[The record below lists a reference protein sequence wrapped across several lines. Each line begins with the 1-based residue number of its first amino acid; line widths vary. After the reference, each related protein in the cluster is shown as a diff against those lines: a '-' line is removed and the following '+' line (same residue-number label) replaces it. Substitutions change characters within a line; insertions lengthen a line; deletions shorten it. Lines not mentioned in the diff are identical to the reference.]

1 MSIARTW
8 AVTLRIV
15 RQFRRD
21 PRTLALL
28 FAVPALVILL
38 MGYLLRTSSGGINL
52 GFVDETGGAAAPA
65 LEALGRT
72 LSEAGVTSYQL
83 SRTEAEQQAE
93 GGDLDGAI
101 IIAPGDQG
109 VDSDARSVS
118 VLLEGSNPQRSK
130 AILRIARQV
139 PLALSTASALSPA
152 SGGPPAEGDLSVTY
166 YYGGPDFETIDFQA
180 PPLVGFYAFFF
191 VFLLTAVS
199 FLRER
204 TAGTL
209 ERLMVT
215 PTTRAELV
223 LGYVAGFGVFAV
235 LQAALILLVTIFVLQ
250 VEYAGSLALVLLLVI
265 TVTVAAANLGIFLST
280 FARTELQAVQ
290 FIPIVIVPQGLLTGV
305 IWPID
310 SFPRWLEGVA
320 HILPLTYSNEALR
333 NVMIRGQGLT
343 DPGVALNF
351 LALLGFAA
359 FFVIIAST
367 TLRREVG

>member
-1 MSIARTW
+1 MRRTW

-21 PRTLALL
+21 PRTLLLL
-28 FAVPALVILL
+28 FAVPVLVILL
-38 MGYLLRTSSGGINL
+38 VGYLLRTSSGGIKL
-52 GFVDETGGAAAPA
+52 GFVDETGGTAAPA
-65 LEALGRT
+65 LEVLGRT
-72 LSEAGVTSYQL
+72 LSEAGVTPSYL
-83 SRTEAEQQAE
+83 SRAGAEKEVKAGE
-93 GGDLDGAI
+93 LDGAI
-101 IIAPGDQG
+101 VIAPAAEGTG
-109 VDSDARSVS
+109 VA

-130 AILRIARQV
+130 AILRIARQM
-139 PLALSTASALSPA
+139 PLALSTTSAAAAPTE
-152 SGGPPAEGDLSVTY
+152 SGLSVTY

-180 PPLVGFYAFFF
+180 PPLVGFFAFFF

-223 LGYVAGFGVFAV
+223 LGYVAGFGIFAV
-235 LQAALILLVTIFVLQ
+235 LQATVILLVTIFVLQ
-250 VEYAGSLALVLLLVI
+250 VEYSGSLALVLLLVV

-290 FIPIVIVPQGLLTGV
+290 FIPIVIVPQGLLSGV

-310 SFPRWLEGVA
+310 SFPRWLQGVA
-320 HILPLTYSNEALR
+320 HLLPLTYSNEALR
-333 NVMIRGQGLT
+333 NVMIRGQGLP
-343 DPGVALNF
+343 DAGVTVNF
-351 LALLGFAA
+351 LALVGFAA
-359 FFVIIAST
+359 FFVVIASA
-367 TLRREVG
+367 TLRRQVG

>member
-1 MSIARTW
+1 MSLARTW

-28 FAVPALVILL
+28 FAVPIIVILL
-38 MGYLLRTSSGGINL
+38 VGYLLRTSSGGIKL
-52 GFVDETGGAAAPA
+52 GFVDETGGTAAPA
-65 LEALGRT
+65 LQALGRT
-72 LSEAGVTSYQL
+72 LSEAGVTPHYL
-83 SRTEAEQQAE
+83 SRADAEKE
-93 GGDLDGAI
+93 VKDGELDGAI
-101 IIAPGDQG
+101 MIAPAAQG
-109 VDSDARSVS
+109 ASVS

-139 PLALSTASALSPA
+139 PLALSTASASPTA
-152 SGGPPAEGDLSVTY
+152 SEAPSAESEPSVTY
-166 YYGGPDFETIDFQA
+166 YYGGPDFETIDFEA
-180 PPLVGFYAFFF
+180 PPLIGFFAFFF

-223 LGYVAGFGVFAV
+223 LGYVAGFGIFAV
-235 LQAALILLVTIFVLQ
+235 LQATVILLVTVFVLQ
-250 VEYAGSLALVLLLVI
+250 VEYAGSLALVLLLVVA
-265 TVTVAAANLGIFLST
+265 VTVGAANLGIFLST

-290 FIPIVIVPQGLLTGV
+290 FIPIVIVPQGLLSGV

-310 SFPRWLEGVA
+310 SFPRWLQGVA
-320 HILPLTYSNEALR
+320 HVLPLTYSNEALR
-333 NVMIRGQGLT
+333 NVMIRGQGLP
-343 DPGVALNF
+343 DGGAAVNF
-351 LALLGFAA
+351 LALVGFAA
-359 FFVIIAST
+359 FFVVIASA
-367 TLRREVG
+367 TLRRQVA

>member
-21 PRTLALL
+21 PRTLILL
-28 FAVPALVILL
+28 FAVPAVVILL
-38 MGYLLRTSSGGINL
+38 VGYLLRSSSGGIKL
-52 GFVDETGGAAAPA
+52 GFVEETGGAAAPA
-65 LEALGRT
+65 LETLGRT
-72 LSEAGVTSYQL
+72 LSEAGVTSQFL
-83 SRTEAEQQAE
+83 SRAEAEQQVE

-101 IIAPGDQG
+101 IIAPAARG
-109 VDSDARSVS
+109 VDADARSVA
-118 VLLEGSNPQRSK
+118 VLLEGSNAQRNK
-130 AILRIARQV
+130 AILRIAGQV
-139 PLALSTASALSPA
+139 SLAISTASALPA
-152 SGGPPAEGDLSVTY
+152 SSGPPDESDLSVTY
-166 YYGGPDFETIDFQA
+166 YYGGPDFETIDSQA

-191 VFLLTAVS
+191 VFLLTTVS

-223 LGYVAGFGVFAV
+223 LGYVAGFGIFAV
-235 LQAALILLVTIFVLQ
+235 LQAALILLVTIVLLQ
-250 VEYAGSLALVLLLVI
+250 VEYTGSLALVVLLVV

-290 FIPIVIVPQGLLTGV
+290 FIPIVIVPQGLLSSV

-310 SFPRWLEGVA
+310 TLPRWLQGVA
-320 HILPLTYSNEALR
+320 HLLPLTYSNEALR
-333 NVMIRGQGLT
+333 NVMIRGQGLL
-343 DPGVALNF
+343 DAGVGVNF

-359 FFVIIAST
+359 FFVVIASA

>member
-1 MSIARTW
+1 MSAARTW

-21 PRTLALL
+21 LRTLVLI
-28 FAVPALVILL
+28 FAVPTVVILL
-38 MGYLLRTSSGGINL
+38 VGYLLRTSSGGIKL

-72 LSEAGVTSYQL
+72 LSEAGVTPYHL
-83 SRTEAEQQAE
+83 SRAEAEKE
-93 GGDLDGAI
+93 VKGGELDGAI
-101 IIAPGDQG
+101 IIAPTAQG
-109 VDSDARSVS
+109 VGVS

-130 AILRIARQV
+130 AILRIARQAS
-139 PLALSTASALSPA
+139 LAVSTASAPPQASPA
-152 SGGPPAEGDLSVTY
+152 ESDLPVTY

-180 PPLVGFYAFFF
+180 PPLIGFFAFLF

-223 LGYVAGFGVFAV
+223 LGYVAGFGIFAV
-235 LQAALILLVTIFVLQ
+235 LQAAVILLVTLFVLR
-250 VEYAGSLALVLLLVI
+250 VENAGNLGLVLLLVVA
-265 TVTVAAANLGIFLST
+265 VTVGAANLGIFLST

-290 FIPIVIVPQGLLTGV
+290 FIPIVIVPQGLLSGV

-310 SFPRWLEGVA
+310 SFPRWLQGVA
-320 HILPLTYSNEALR
+320 HLLPLTYSNEALR
-333 NVMIRGQGLT
+333 DVMVRGRGLL
-343 DPGVALNF
+343 DGGVAVNF
-351 LALLGFAA
+351 LALVGFAA
-359 FFVIIAST
+359 FFVVIASL
-367 TLRREVG
+367 TLRRQVE

>member
-21 PRTLALL
+21 PRTLILL
-28 FAVPALVILL
+28 FAVPTVVILL
-38 MGYLLRTSSGGINL
+38 VGYLLRSSSGGIKL

-65 LEALGRT
+65 LQALGQS
-72 LSEAGVTSYQL
+72 LSEAGVTPYHL
-83 SRTEAEQQAE
+83 SRAEAEQQVE
-93 GGDLDGAI
+93 RGDLDGAI
-101 IIAPGDQG
+101 IIAPAAQG
-109 VDSDARSVS
+109 VDADARSVA
-118 VLLEGSNPQRSK
+118 VLLEGSNAPRSK
-130 AILRIARQV
+130 AILRIARQAS
-139 PLALSTASALSPA
+139 LAVSAASALPQTPA
-152 SGGPPAEGDLSVTY
+152 AESELSVTY
-166 YYGGPDFETIDFQA
+166 YYGGPEFETIDSQA

-191 VFLLTAVS
+191 VFLLTTVS

-223 LGYVAGFGVFAV
+223 LGYVAGFGIFAV
-235 LQAALILLVTIFVLQ
+235 LQAAVILVVTVYVLQ
-250 VEYAGSLALVLLLVI
+250 VEYTGSLALVLLLVV

-290 FIPIVIVPQGLLTGV
+290 FIPIVIVPQGLLSSV

-310 SFPRWLEGVA
+310 TLPRWLQGVA
-320 HILPLTYSNEALR
+320 HLLPLTYSNEALR
-333 NVMIRGQGLT
+333 NVMIRGEGLL
-343 DPGVALNF
+343 DAGVAVNF

-359 FFVIIAST
+359 FFVVIASA
-367 TLRREVG
+367 TLRRQVG

>member
-1 MSIARTW
+1 MSAARTW

-21 PRTLALL
+21 LRTLVLV
-28 FAVPALVILL
+28 FAVPTIVILL
-38 MGYLLRTSSGGINL
+38 VGYLLRTSSGGIKL

-65 LEALGRT
+65 LEALGRG
-72 LSEAGVTSYQL
+72 LSEAGVTPHHL
-83 SRTEAEQQAE
+83 SRAEAEKE
-93 GGDLDGAI
+93 VKGGELDGAI
-101 IIAPGDQG
+101 IIAPAAQG
-109 VDSDARSVS
+109 TGVS

-130 AILRIARQV
+130 AILRIAQQAS
-139 PLALSTASALSPA
+139 LAVSMASALPQASPA
-152 SGGPPAEGDLSVTY
+152 ESELPVTY
-166 YYGGPDFETIDFQA
+166 CYGGPDFETIDFQA
-180 PPLVGFYAFFF
+180 PPLIGFFAFLF

-223 LGYVAGFGVFAV
+223 LGYVAGFGIFAV
-235 LQAALILLVTIFVLQ
+235 LQAAVILLVTLFVLQ
-250 VEYAGSLALVLLLVI
+250 VENAGNLALVLLLVVA
-265 TVTVAAANLGIFLST
+265 VTVGAANLGIFLST

-290 FIPIVIVPQGLLTGV
+290 FIPIVIVPQGLLSGV

-310 SFPRWLEGVA
+310 TFPRWLQGVA

-333 NVMIRGQGLT
+333 DVMVRGRGLL
-343 DPGVALNF
+343 DGGVAVNF
-351 LALLGFAA
+351 LALVGFAA
-359 FFVIIAST
+359 FFVVIASL
-367 TLRREVG
+367 TLRRQVG

>member
-1 MSIARTW
+1 MSAARTW

-21 PRTLALL
+21 PRTLVLL
-28 FAVPALVILL
+28 FGVPIVVILL
-38 MGYLLRTSSGGINL
+38 VGYLLRTSSGGIRL

-65 LEALGRT
+65 LAALGQT
-72 LSEAGVTSYQL
+72 LSEAGVTSFYL
-83 SRTEAEQQAE
+83 SRAEAEQQVE
-93 GGDLDGAI
+93 GDELDGAI
-101 IIAPGDQG
+101 IVAPADQG
-109 VDSDARSVS
+109 AAISI
-118 VLLEGSNPQRSK
+118 LLEGSNPQRSN

-139 PLALSTASALSPA
+139 SLVLSTSSELPQALPEESELP
-152 SGGPPAEGDLSVTY
+152 VTY
-166 YYGGPDFETIDFQA
+166 YYGGPDFGTIDFQA
-180 PPLVGFYAFFF
+180 PPLIGFFAFFF

-235 LQAALILLVTIFVLQ
+235 LQAVVILLVTVFVLQ
-250 VEYAGSLALVLLLVI
+250 VEYAGNLALVLLLVVA
-265 TVTVAAANLGIFLST
+265 VTVGAANLGIFLST

-290 FIPIVIVPQGLLTGV
+290 FIPIVIVPQGLLSGV
-305 IWPID
+305 IWSID
-310 SFPRWLEGVA
+310 TFPRWLQGVA

-333 NVMIRGQGLT
+333 DVMIRGRGLL
-343 DPGVALNF
+343 DAGVGLNF
-351 LALLGFAA
+351 LALVGFAA
-359 FFVIIAST
+359 FFVVIASM
-367 TLRREVG
+367 TLRRQVG